1 MENFEIKRYI
11 SELNSSVF
19 FCHNH
24 YTSLIDSPTGSGKTE
39 LIFERSLDTPKIIIA
54 FPYTSQVI
62 QQQKLHIDYQCLYDD
77 NQYDDSKSNK
87 IICTYDKLV
96 TLINHDLDLNEYEL
110 HLDECHNLYVS
121 SNYRDRIMY
130 YISLSIRN
138 RNYKKVF
145 LYSSTY
151 DTKYLNNYLII
162 DKHFKITCKDKNKD
176 DITCIHLDNSS
187 KVTMNESILY
197 HFQYNVM
204 NNEKVLIY
212 RNNKSENISLG
223 KSLEDIGFDV
233 LVVDSD
239 SKNEEEII
247 DLLRN
252 QEISNKTNVL
262 ITTSILTEGINLLN
276 KNITQIHYIDKSK
289 SASTIRQFTSRAR
302 NRKHKTFVWYKKE
315 ENFNIKKNIFEEWY
329 DFNENAKSLEQNYN
343 YIVQTTES
351 KLRNKHI
358 NHILKASTFY
368 DRSWRQ
374 FGYRNVNS
382 SIKIDYTRIAN
393 YFYELDVSNQSH
405 NSYILGEELEKHN
418 FDVHYMNYE
427 ILIDKNDQLNSKMN
441 SRTVKE
447 ERKADKIL
455 ILQGYID
462 ENTNVKK
469 RLIELLRKK
478 NKDSLENREIK
489 IAREWIQLEKNNVSK
504 QDILEIIKNN
514 NSHKA
519 KYRLS
524 LKYQMQNDL
533 LYNELVNLV
542 EVNKR
547 YGVEERSD
555 LLLQAD
561 KNILSKHKIDLNIKK
576 MSDGSVHGKT
586 SKGIFSNLFNLNT
599 HVYNGKHTISI
610 KDLDPLFFQTT
621 N

>member
-1 MENFEIKRYI
+1 MPLTNLT
-11 SELNSSVF
+11 S
-19 FCHNH
+19 FC
-24 YTSLIDSPTGSGKTE
+24 G
-39 LIFERSLDTPKIIIA
+39 PKNA
-54 FPYTSQVI
+54 QTLR
-62 QQQKLHIDYQCLYDD
+62 KLY
-77 NQYDDSKSNK
+77 
-87 IICTYDKLV
+87 
-96 TLINHDLDLNEYEL
+96 
-110 HLDECHNLYVS
+110 
-121 SNYRDRIMY
+121 
-130 YISLSIRN
+130 
-138 RNYKKVF
+138 F
-145 LYSSTY
+145 A
-151 DTKYLNNYLII
+151 
-162 DKHFKITCKDKNKD
+162 
-176 DITCIHLDNSS
+176 
-187 KVTMNESILY
+187 
-197 HFQYNVM
+197 
-204 NNEKVLIY
+204 
-212 RNNKSENISLG
+212 
-223 KSLEDIGFDV
+223 
-233 LVVDSD
+233 
-239 SKNEEEII
+239 
-247 DLLRN
+247 LR
-252 QEISNKTNVL
+252 
-262 ITTSILTEGINLLN
+262 G
-276 KNITQIHYIDKSK
+276 
-289 SASTIRQFTSRAR
+289 
-302 NRKHKTFVWYKKE
+302 
-315 ENFNIKKNIFEEWY
+315 
-329 DFNENAKSLEQNYN
+329 
-343 YIVQTTES
+343 
-351 KLRNKHI
+351 
-358 NHILKASTFY
+358 
-368 DRSWRQ
+368 
-374 FGYRNVNS
+374 S